1 MTLKETI
8 AKQNIEIAELKN
20 SISVLSEKIEKLP
33 EIMIESMNGLIFSV
47 ENNKITVTADENIKT
62 WD

>member
-8 AKQNIEIAELKN
+8 AKQNIEIEELKT
-20 SISVLSEKIEKLP
+20 SISVLSGKIGKLP
-33 EIMIESMNGLIFSV
+33 EIMIEAMNGLIFSV
-47 ENNKITVTADENIKT
+47 ENNKITVTTDENIKT